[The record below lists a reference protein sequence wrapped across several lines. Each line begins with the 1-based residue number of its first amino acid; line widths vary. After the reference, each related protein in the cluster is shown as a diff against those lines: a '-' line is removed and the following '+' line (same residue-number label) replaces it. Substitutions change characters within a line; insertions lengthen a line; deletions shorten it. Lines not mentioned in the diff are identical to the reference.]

1 MDYGT
6 VGQLIGTLGF
16 PIVMTLL
23 MAWYVKYIT
32 DQHREDTT
40 QRDEVHRQEVTEI
53 TSALNN
59 NTLVLQKLVDIL
71 QDDAEVINN
80 GHVQGN

>member
-1 MDYGT
+1 MDMAT

-16 PIVMTLL
+16 PIVMTIL

-32 DQHREDTT
+32 DQHREDT
-40 QRDEVHRQEVTEI
+40 QRRDDVHRQEVSEI
-53 TSALNN
+53 TTALNN

-71 QDDAEVINN
+71 QDDAEVIKN
-80 GHVQGN
+80 GHV